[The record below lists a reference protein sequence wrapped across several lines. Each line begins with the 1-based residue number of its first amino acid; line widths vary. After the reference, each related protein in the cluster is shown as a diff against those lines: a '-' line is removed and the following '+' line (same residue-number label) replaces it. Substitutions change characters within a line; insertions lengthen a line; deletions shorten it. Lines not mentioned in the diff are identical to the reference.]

1 MSAILPAGIAAQ
13 QAQLQQNVALST
25 IKSSAEADRAIANI
39 LTEAVSAAPSGS
51 RGSIVN
57 ITA

>member
-1 MSAILPAGIAAQ
+1 MSVSLPVGIAAQ
-13 QAQLQQNVALST
+13 QAQLQQNVALSVV
-25 IKSSAEADRAIANI
+25 KSSAEADRAIANI
-39 LTEAVSAAPSGS
+39 LAESASSVPTGS

>member
-1 MSAILPAGIAAQ
+1 MTVSLPAGIAAQ
-13 QAQLQQNVALST
+13 QAQLQQNVALSA
-25 IKSSAEADRAIANI
+25 IKSSAEADRAIAEI
-39 LTEAVSAAPSGS
+39 LAESTSSVPTGS